1 MWKSTRNRFEH
12 TGPAMGTLARA
23 VAETPDPERAHPALL
38 AAFGRLRQLDSLL
51 SSFKPD
57 SELNRLCRS
66 AGGRAGEDLFRV
78 LECAQTIARDSGGA
92 FDVTIGDR
100 TRASTWR
107 DVELDR
113 RTRLVRLL
121 KPAMQL
127 DLGGIAKG
135 YAADEMLRVFRAH
148 GCPRALAAVS
158 GDIAA
163 GDGAWN
169 VKLQASGQTL
179 SVKNCGVSTSGDT
192 ERRHI
197 LDARTGQYVEGI
209 WLVSVV
215 AHSGMLADAL
225 ATALRVLGEE
235 EGRRLAARHKA
246 RCWFRRVG

>member
-12 TGPAMGTLARA
+12 TEPSMGTLARA
-23 VAETPDPERAHPALL
+23 VVETSGPDGAHPALL

-51 SSFKPD
+51 SDYKPD
-57 SELNRLCRS
+57 SELNRLCR
-66 AGGRAGEDLFRV
+66 AGGGRAGEDLFRV
-78 LECAQTIARDSGGA
+78 LECAQAIARDSGGA
-92 FDVTIGDR
+92 FDVTIADR
-100 TRASTWR
+100 SRASTWR
-107 DVELDR
+107 DIELDR
-113 RTRLVRLL
+113 RSRSVRLL
-121 KPAMQL
+121 KPAMRL

-135 YAADEMLRVFRAH
+135 YAADEMLRVCRAY

-169 VKLQASGQTL
+169 VKLEASGQTPT
-179 SVKNCGVSTSGDT
+179 VKNCGVATSGDT

-197 LDARTGQYVEGI
+197 LDARTGQYVEGV
-209 WLVSVV
+209 WLVSVI
-215 AHSGMLADAL
+215 APSGMLADAL